1 MPSFA
6 SFASFASVRVS
17 VFVILVSLL
26 CTYLLSR
33 SDLLL
38 GNEPRASSA
47 WPRFERGFRDSA
59 QRFRAGAV
67 ESLNAHPLNDGTV
80 ETGKLLSIG
89 VSG

>member
-1 MPSFA
+1 MGLEPAEHGCSSTFA
-6 SFASFASVRVS
+6 
-17 VFVILVSLL
+17 I
-26 CTYLLSR
+26 CYLLFAICY
-33 SDLLL
+33 LLL
-38 GNEPRASSA
+38 RNEPRASSA

-59 QRFRAGAV
+59 QRFSAGAV